1 MAIVSK
7 MTRCAACGSTAVTY
21 SEGTKL
27 YRCADCGAER
37 PDSMPATD
45 LAAVNSI
52 LALGDAEGKLDELRR
67 RYPNLDITSWSRENR
82 VQMGGYPNSI
92 PLTNEKEPPQ
102 AVLFRYRR
110 VIQSALLMPASSWSY
125 SSKAGRSG

>member
-37 PDSMPATD
+37 PDTKPAAD
-45 LAAVNSI
+45 QSAVNSI

-82 VQMGGYPNSI
+82 VQMG
-92 PLTNEKEPPQ
+92 
-102 AVLFRYRR
+102 
-110 VIQSALLMPASSWSY
+110 
-125 SSKAGRSG
+125 

>member
-37 PDSMPATD
+37 PDSMPAAD
-45 LAAVNSI
+45 LAHWATPKASWTSCAAAIPIWTSPAGAARTACRWADIQIPYPSQTKKN
-52 LALGDAEGKLDELRR
+52 RR
-67 RYPNLDITSWSRENR
+67 RRFFFVI
-82 VQMGGYPNSI
+82 G
-92 PLTNEKEPPQ
+92 
-102 AVLFRYRR
+102 ALF
-110 VIQSALLMPASSWSY
+110 
-125 SSKAGRSG
+125 KGRF

>member
-7 MTRCAACGSTAVTY
+7 MTRCAACGSTAVTC

-27 YRCADCGAER
+27 YHCADCGAER
-37 PDSMPATD
+37 PDSMPAAD

-52 LALGDAEGKLDELRR
+52 LALGDTEGKLDELRR

-82 VQMGGYPNSI
+82 VQMG
-92 PLTNEKEPPQ
+92 
-102 AVLFRYRR
+102 
-110 VIQSALLMPASSWSY
+110 
-125 SSKAGRSG
+125 

>member
-27 YRCADCGAER
+27 YHCADCGAER
-37 PDSMPATD
+37 PAD

-82 VQMGGYPNSI
+82 VQMG
-92 PLTNEKEPPQ
+92 
-102 AVLFRYRR
+102 
-110 VIQSALLMPASSWSY
+110 
-125 SSKAGRSG
+125 

>member
-37 PDSMPATD
+37 PDSMPA
-45 LAAVNSI
+45 SI
-52 LALGDAEGKLDELRR
+52 LALGDTEGKLDELRR

-82 VQMGGYPNSI
+82 VQMG
-92 PLTNEKEPPQ
+92 
-102 AVLFRYRR
+102 
-110 VIQSALLMPASSWSY
+110 
-125 SSKAGRSG
+125 

>member
-7 MTRCAACGSTAVTY
+7 MTRCAACGSTAVTD

-27 YRCADCGAER
+27 YQCADCGAER
-37 PDSMPATD
+37 PESMPAAD

-52 LALGDAEGKLDELRR
+52 LALGDTEGKLDELRR

-82 VQMGGYPNSI
+82 VQMG
-92 PLTNEKEPPQ
+92 
-102 AVLFRYRR
+102 
-110 VIQSALLMPASSWSY
+110 
-125 SSKAGRSG
+125 

>member
-7 MTRCAACGSTAVTY
+7 MTRCAACGSTAVT
-21 SEGTKL
+21 SSAGTKL

-37 PDSMPATD
+37 PDSMPAAD

-52 LALGDAEGKLDELRR
+52 LALGDTEGKLDELRR

-82 VQMGGYPNSI
+82 VQMG
-92 PLTNEKEPPQ
+92 
-102 AVLFRYRR
+102 
-110 VIQSALLMPASSWSY
+110 
-125 SSKAGRSG
+125 

>member
-21 SEGTKL
+21 SKGTKL

-37 PDSMPATD
+37 PDSMPAAD

-52 LALGDAEGKLDELRR
+52 LALGDTEGKLDELRR

-82 VQMGGYPNSI
+82 VQMG
-92 PLTNEKEPPQ
+92 
-102 AVLFRYRR
+102 
-110 VIQSALLMPASSWSY
+110 
-125 SSKAGRSG
+125 

>member
-21 SEGTKL
+21 SEGTTL

-37 PDSMPATD
+37 PDSMPAAD

-82 VQMGGYPNSI
+82 VQMG
-92 PLTNEKEPPQ
+92 
-102 AVLFRYRR
+102 
-110 VIQSALLMPASSWSY
+110 
-125 SSKAGRSG
+125 

>member
-27 YRCADCGAER
+27 Y
-37 PDSMPATD
+37 
-45 LAAVNSI
+45 
-52 LALGDAEGKLDELRR
+52 LALGDTEGKLDELRR

-82 VQMGGYPNSI
+82 VQMG
-92 PLTNEKEPPQ
+92 
-102 AVLFRYRR
+102 
-110 VIQSALLMPASSWSY
+110 
-125 SSKAGRSG
+125 

>member
-21 SEGTKL
+21 SEGPKL
-27 YRCADCGAER
+27 YHCADCGAER
-37 PDSMPATD
+37 PDSMPAAD

-82 VQMGGYPNSI
+82 VQMG
-92 PLTNEKEPPQ
+92 
-102 AVLFRYRR
+102 
-110 VIQSALLMPASSWSY
+110 
-125 SSKAGRSG
+125 